1 MTAFVSSPVEPER
14 NRYFSGRWLD
24 FFLIGSLWSILLG
37 IIVAIKPASVAGM
50 DINTLVILV
59 FAINSTHFAASTVR
73 LYTTPGAA
81 ISLPFV
87 SCVLPVL
94 MLVIASIC
102 IGFPEFLGRNWQA
115 LYLTWSPYHY
125 AAQVFGICVI
135 YCGRFGLELSG
146 FDKRLLWAA
155 AMLPFIRSFIGTPDA
170 GLGWF
175 VERADILA
183 VPLLGDALQG
193 ITELF
198 LVLIFVVPVLLA
210 IRFWRRPGPRLPM
223 IVLAVMISNG
233 LWWTVFDYTNAF
245 VISAIAHGL
254 QYLAIVI
261 TYYVR
266 DRRRSETTPRAPLYY
281 VVNFY
286 LRCLLLGYLLFYC
299 LPHAFEWFGAGL
311 GESMLI
317 VIATINIH
325 HFIVD
330 RYIWRRKSR
339 GDNRSFGS
347 SRHGENAK
355 PKGSAPRI

>member
-1 MTAFVSSPVEPER
+1 VTSFPASPVESER
-14 NRYFSGRWLD
+14 NRYFSGGWLD
-24 FFLIGSLWSILLG
+24 FLLIGSLWSVLLG
-37 IIVAIKPASVAGM
+37 VFVAIKPASVAGM
-50 DINTLVILV
+50 DIDTLVILV
-59 FAINSTHFAASTVR
+59 FAINSAHFAASSMR
-73 LYTTPGAA
+73 LYTTPDAA

-87 SCVLPVL
+87 TCVLPVL
-94 MLVIASIC
+94 LLVIASVC

-135 YCGRFGLELSG
+135 YCSRFGLELSG
-146 FDKRLLWAA
+146 IDKRFLWAA

-175 VERADILA
+175 VDRADILA
-183 VPLLGDALQG
+183 VPYLGNSLQG
-193 ITELF
+193 ITELLLILIF
-198 LVLIFVVPVLLA
+198 LVPAMLA
-210 IRFWRRPGPRLPM
+210 VRFWQRPGPRLPL

-245 VISAIAHGL
+245 VISTIAHGL

-261 TYYVR
+261 AYYVR
-266 DRRRSETTPRAPLYY
+266 DRCKNETTPRPPLYY
-281 VVNFY
+281 VVSFY

-330 RYIWRRKSR
+330 RYIWRRQSR
-339 GDNRSFGS
+339 GDKRSSGF
-347 SRHGENAK
+347 SRGVA
-355 PKGSAPRI
+355 ST